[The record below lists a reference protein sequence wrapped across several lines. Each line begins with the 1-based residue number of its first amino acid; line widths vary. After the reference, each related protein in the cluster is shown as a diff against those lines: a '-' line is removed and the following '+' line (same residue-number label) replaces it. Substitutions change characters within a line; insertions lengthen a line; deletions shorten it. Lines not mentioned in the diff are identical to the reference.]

1 MKYSFTKTKSC
12 IIMIVYGGAGK
23 RFALLIIA
31 AEVILL
37 AAMLLADFGILPSRI
52 DPLSTKSIMMHLTV
66 VIIIVGSLI
75 AIKRADKK

>member
-1 MKYSFTKTKSC
+1 MEERH
-12 IIMIVYGGAGK
+12 MGK
-23 RFALLIIA
+23 RFVVLLLA

-37 AAMLLADFGILPSRI
+37 LAMLLADFGIIPSKI

-66 VIIIVGSLI
+66 VIIIIGSLI

>member
-1 MKYSFTKTKSC
+1 M
-12 IIMIVYGGAGK
+12 GK
-23 RFALLIIA
+23 KFVVLLLA

-37 AAMLLADFGILPSRI
+37 AAMLLAEFGIIPSKI

-66 VIIIVGSLI
+66 VIIIIGSLI

>member
-1 MKYSFTKTKSC
+1 M
-12 IIMIVYGGAGK
+12 GK

-52 DPLSTKSIMMHLTV
+52 DTLSTKSIMMHLTV